1 MLNFKSLLLVAAAT
15 LFVGSA
21 AHAGPRDS
29 VTVTNINT
37 DIGGTCGGFAG
48 SGTIPITAAY
58 TVQYIVI
65 SGTFTRIAAGT
76 CESEATIRIFD
87 AAGTQVIAIA
97 PFSTCTGQTTVS
109 NLVVK
114 LPRPIAVTASANWAF
129 VTAEIYN
136 DTNAAVDGRWDS
148 LSITLDD
155 GPPFWLFVAD
165 CGPVRAPGFSLANQN
180 INANSV
186 RWYKFSLP
194 LPAGDLGFFGQRF
207 LDIDTEGSPTGDM
220 EIAVFDADGRLIAS
234 DDDSGSGRQARLTF
248 GAGAARPPF
257 GNGLPYDNGNGSLEA
272 GTYYIAIA
280 PFDVSFGA
288 TSWANTPTFATAA
301 TARLNIRTNIEF
313 SPFCKGDF
321 NQDGNYN
328 TLDILDFLNTWFA
341 GCP

>member
-1 MLNFKSLLLVAAAT
+1 MKSFKSLLLVAAAS
-15 LFVGSA
+15 LAIGSA
-21 AHAGPRDS
+21 AHATPRDS
-29 VTVTNINT
+29 VTVTNLSS

-48 SGTIPITAAY
+48 NGSIPITSAY

-87 AAGTQVIAIA
+87 ATGAQIIAIA
-97 PFSTCTGQTTVS
+97 PFSSCTGQTTVS

-114 LPRPIAVTASANWAF
+114 LPRPIAVTGSTTWAF
-129 VTAEIYN
+129 ATQETYN
-136 DTNAAVDGRWDS
+136 DSNAATDGRWDS

-155 GPPFWLFVAD
+155 GPPFWLFVSD

-180 INANSV
+180 VNANSV
-186 RWYKFSLP
+186 RWYKISLP
-194 LPAGDLGFFGQRF
+194 LPAANLGFFGDRY
-207 LDIDTEGSPTGDM
+207 LDIDTEGSTYSDM
-220 EIAVFDADGRLIAS
+220 ELAVFDADGRLIAT
-234 DDDSGSGRQARLTF
+234 DDDSGSGNQARLTF
-248 GAGAARPPF
+248 GSGPARPPF
-257 GNGLPYDNGNGSLEA
+257 GSGAPYDNSNGTLEA
-272 GTYYIAIA
+272 ATYYIAMA
-280 PFDVSFGA
+280 PFEVTFGA
-288 TSWANTPTFATAA
+288 TSWATSATVTSSV

-313 SPFCKGDF
+313 SPFCEGDF